1 MKITL
6 LILLIL
12 VTIFILFYGGYY
24 LVRPSQKGEEILKD
38 LNLPYPTIIAH
49 RGASNIAPEST
60 EAAFIKAVEMG
71 TDYVEADIHR
81 TKDGKIVVL
90 HDSNLK
96 RTSNV
101 EEIYPDRQNNHIS
114 TFTYDELLKLDFGSW
129 FNEKYPN
136 KADEEYNNLK
146 IITLERLLE
155 IAEFGEE
162 STGIVL
168 DLKDVWKYP
177 GIEKDIIEI
186 LQNEQWYGEQS
197 KNSKKLNDK
206 SNILIFSFN
215 LETLKTFK
223 ELAPSITRVLLLNS
237 NMLSIRR
244 WKRWLDVAEENTH
257 GLAVKGTLTWPWNL
271 ALAHNRNLFVFPYV
285 INKTWQLRI
294 GAHIKSSGYITDRPE
309 LVLRFL
315 K

>member
-6 LILLIL
+6 MILLIF
-12 VTIFILFYGGYY
+12 VIIFMLFYGGYY
-24 LVRPSQKGEEILKD
+24 LIRPSQKGEEILKD
-38 LNLPYPTIIAH
+38 LNLPHPTIIAH

-71 TDYVEADIHR
+71 VDYVEADIHR

-101 EEIYPDRQNNHIS
+101 EEIYPDRQNNHVN
-114 TFTYDELLKLDFGSW
+114 TFTYNELLKLDFGSW
-129 FNEKYPN
+129 FNEKHPN

-155 IAEFGEE
+155 IAEHGKQ
-162 STGIVL
+162 STGVVL

-177 GIEKDIIEI
+177 SIEKDIIEI
-186 LQNEQWYGEQS
+186 LQREKWYGKQRKSS
-197 KNSKKLNDK
+197 KELNDK
-206 SNILIFSFN
+206 GNILIFSFN
-215 LETLKTFK
+215 LKTLKTFK
-223 ELAPSITRVLLLNS
+223 ELAPSITRVLLLNQ
-237 NMLSIRR
+237 NMLSIRG
-244 WKRWLDVAEENTH
+244 WKRWLDLAEECSH
-257 GLAVKGTLTWPWNL
+257 GLAVKETLTWPWNL
-271 ALAHNRNLFVFPYV
+271 ALAHNRKLFVFPYV

-294 GAHIKSSGYITDRPE
+294 GAHINSSGYITDRPE